1 MKDKEIREYIEKKYL
16 RINTIFEIIGH
27 PKEHVESTMKL
38 YVENIKKDSDIVVI
52 KEEYEP
58 AEKLEGDVFGVIAE
72 VDMLVK
78 NIEKLTWLCVNFSP
92 ASIELIEPDKIII
105 EQNDV
110 THWLNDFLS
119 KLHEIGVA
127 QKKIQSDNEGLI
139 RNFNAMTRNAILLV
153 LKEPSDIQTISKHIG
168 MEDKHTELFVEKLIK
183 EKKIVKEKNVYHL
196 IR

>member
-1 MKDKEIREYIEKKYL
+1 MKDKEIKEYIEKKYL

-27 PKEHVESTMKL
+27 PKEHVESTMKA
-38 YVENIKKDSDIVVI
+38 YVENIKKDSEIVVL

-58 AEKLEGDVFGVIAE
+58 AEELEGGVFGVIAE
-72 VDMLVK
+72 IEMLVK

-92 ASIELIEPDKIII
+92 ASIELIEPDEVVI
-105 EQNDV
+105 EQKEI
-110 THWLNDFLS
+110 THWLNDLLA

-127 QKKIQSDNEGLI
+127 QKKIHSDNEGLI

-153 LKEPSDIQTISKHIG
+153 LKEPCDIQSISKKIG

>member
-1 MKDKEIREYIEKKYL
+1 MKDKEIKEYIEKKYL

>member
-196 IR
+196 IH